1 MKASRMFFIALI
13 VSVFFMFSNSKTVF
27 ADNKTAVGQIDEL
40 YEKPLSELL
49 DVETEL
55 KADVGS
61 RNGERDLLVS
71 DVPID
76 VVTAEQIRQSG
87 FTELSKI
94 LQRFIPGFNFPRPS
108 ITDGTDHARPFT
120 LRGMNPDQVLVLING
135 KRLHQSSLMN
145 INSTIGRGTSGVDLN
160 TIPIASIERVE
171 VLRDGAAAQ
180 YGSDAIAGVINIILK
195 GFGHKNEITATYGE
209 TKEGDGEVKQTDL
222 FYSIPLNYDG
232 FINISAEYRDRG
244 ETNRAGVDTRDQYPS
259 GDPRNDNDAP
269 LNHHYGDA
277 DTHNGLL
284 SINSEVITENGITF
298 YLQGL
303 YDNRDSE
310 AGAFFR
316 RPVDSRNN
324 TNIYPDGFLPMIV
337 ADIENYSFS
346 TGSKG
351 TLSNNIKWDLSYTY
365 GYNEYAFNV
374 DDSHNDSLGD
384 YSPTSFYSGKTRY
397 KQQIVNLDL
406 VKKIEDWDIAGG
418 FEFRHENYQIHQGE
432 ETSYILGDASNFAG
446 AQGFPGFQPENEVNE
461 SRDNIAAYVD
471 TKYHLSKEIDIGL
484 AARYEDY
491 SDFGSTFDGKLSLSY
506 RPVSTLM
513 LRTSASSGF
522 RAPSLSQSYYTSTTT
537 GRSGDILY
545 QTGTFA
551 VDDPVAIAL
560 GAVDL
565 EPEESTHFTAGFVY
579 QPTSELS
586 FSTDY
591 FYTQIDDRIMLTGN
605 IKETISPEVKAILNA
620 NGVGRARY
628 FTNAISTK
636 TEGIDLR
643 LNYKYQFSNKSIFKT
658 GLSYHYNQTDITGV
672 NTAPSILGTDGQNLL
687 VNDLTITTL
696 EDGQPKENIKIYTQ
710 YLYKNYTMVVNVN
723 KFGSYKSVFGKTTY
737 DFDSKWTTD
746 LDLSYQLND
755 RFNIAV
761 GAHNIFD
768 EYPDKWGENLSGV
781 SGSDKVIQYSQY
793 SPFGYNG
800 AFYYI
805 RMGIAF

>member
-1 MKASRMFFIALI
+1 MKFNRTLFITII
-13 VSVFFMFSNSKTVF
+13 VSLFIPITSSKAVF
-27 ADNKTAVGQIDEL
+27 ADDKTEVEQAGEL
-40 YEKPLSELL
+40 YEKSLSELL

-55 KADVGS
+55 KAEVGS
-61 RNGERDLLVS
+61 RSGDRDLLAS

-76 VVTAEQIRQSG
+76 VVTAEQMRQTG

-108 ITDGTDHARPFT
+108 ITDGTDHVRPFT

-145 INSTIGRGTSGVDLN
+145 INGTIGRGTSGVDLN

-222 FYSIPLNYDG
+222 FYSMPLNYDG

-244 ETNRAGVDTRDQYPS
+244 ETNRAGVDSRDQYPS
-259 GDPRNDNDAP
+259 GDPRNDYDAP

-277 DTHNGLL
+277 DTQDGLL
-284 SINSEVITENGITF
+284 SINSEVITENGVTF
-298 YLQGL
+298 YLHAL

-316 RPVDSRNN
+316 RPVDNRNN

-337 ADIENYSFS
+337 ADIEDYSFS

-351 TLSNNIKWDLSYTY
+351 ILSNNIKWDLSYTY
-365 GYNEYAFNV
+365 GYNEYEFGVEN
-374 DDSHNDSLGD
+374 SHNDSLGD
-384 YSPTSFYSGKTRY
+384 DSPTSFDSGETRY

-406 VKKIEDWDIAGG
+406 AKKIKNWDIAGG
-418 FEFRHENYQIHQGE
+418 LEFRNENYQIHQGE
-432 ETSYILGDASNFAG
+432 EASYILGDVSNNAG
-446 AQGFPGFQPENEVNE
+446 AQGFPGFQPNNEVDE

-471 TKYHLSKEIDIGL
+471 TKYHLSNDVDIGL

-522 RAPSLSQSYYTSTTT
+522 RAPSLSQSYYTATTT
-537 GRSGDILY
+537 GLSGDTLY
-545 QTGTFA
+545 QTGTFS
-551 VDDPVAIAL
+551 VNEPVAIAL

-579 QPTSELS
+579 QPASELS
-586 FSTDY
+586 FSMDY
-591 FYTQIDDRIMLTGN
+591 FYTEIDDRIMLTGN

-620 NGVGRARY
+620 NGVGSARY

-643 LNYKYQFSNKSIFKT
+643 LNYKYQFSNKSIIKT
-658 GLSYHYNQTDITGV
+658 GMSYHYNHTDVTGV
-672 NTAPSILGTDGQNLL
+672 NTAPSILGANGQSLL
-687 VNDLTITTL
+687 VNEVTITTL

-710 YLYKNYTMVVNVN
+710 YLYKNYTVVVNVN
-723 KFGSYKSVFGKTTY
+723 KFGSYKSVFGTTSY

-755 RFNIAV
+755 KFNIAV
-761 GAHNIFD
+761 GAQNIFN
-768 EYPDKWGENLSGV
+768 EYPDKWGETSSSIVGH
-781 SGSDKVIQYSQY
+781 DKILQYSQY

-800 AFYYI
+800 AFYYF
-805 RMGIAF
+805 RVGLAF